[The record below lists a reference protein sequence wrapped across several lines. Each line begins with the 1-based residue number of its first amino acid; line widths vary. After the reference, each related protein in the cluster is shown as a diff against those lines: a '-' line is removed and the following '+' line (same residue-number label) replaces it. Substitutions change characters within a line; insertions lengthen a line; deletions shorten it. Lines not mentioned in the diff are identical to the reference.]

1 MHKEIKGDHMSEP
14 QPTFSVFIEDDVSYC
29 VLNGSAEFRH
39 NVACGREL
47 IWDQAP
53 TQLAGWARAVIERGC
68 LPQDYDDPM
77 WPVAF
82 SSPRKLYRSVSFHE
96 LVDIIETGEVRGGS
110 SRFNELEKR
119 PFVFF
124 SSEPTEQC
132 IGQGWV
138 RERTAIHR
146 VLQHF
151 DVATYENDRLA
162 NEAFK
167 TLVRAEISALNAI
180 IDPLP
185 HTHAV
190 LETKPVGPGLHYSRE
205 HGSTAMN
212 GEDEFALFPGQVTV
226 GDIVAVHWA
235 RQFEL
240 AGTSSMEEAAER
252 LADYGLLAN
261 VPAMRR

>member
-1 MHKEIKGDHMSEP
+1 MSEP
-14 QPTFSVFIEDDVSYC
+14 QTTFSVFVEDNVSYC

-39 NVACGREL
+39 NVACDREL

-53 TQLAGWARAVIERGC
+53 TQLAGWSRAVIERRC
-68 LPQDYDDPM
+68 LPQDYDDHM

-82 SSPRKLYRSVSFHE
+82 SSPQKLYRSVSLHE
-96 LVDIIETGEVRGGS
+96 LADIIETGQVTGGS
-110 SRFNELEKR
+110 SLFNELEKR

-151 DVATYENDRLA
+151 DETAYDNDKVANQ
-162 NEAFK
+162 AFK
-167 TLVRAEISALNAI
+167 ALVQAEIAALSAI

-185 HTHAV
+185 HSHAV
-190 LETKPVGPGLHYSRE
+190 IETRPVGPGLHYSLE
-205 HGSTAMN
+205 HGKTAMN

-226 GDIVAVHWA
+226 HDIVGVHWA
-235 RQFEL
+235 RKFEL
-240 AGTSSMEEAAER
+240 VGSCSLEEAAER
-252 LADYGLLAN
+252 LTEFGLLAN
-261 VPAMRR
+261 APALLNGY